1 MITGLAREIDR
12 IRDQRK
18 IAYRR
23 LAQASGLS
31 ISTVYGVLGYR
42 RDDLMLK
49 YLDQFCGALGID
61 ANEMRQKYNV
71 DCKAEEGEAQPELYD
86 DHDTDGNEE
95 IEDNSADIDPDAKGC
110 RYDRILKAVRD
121 GVSDRKIMAAWP
133 EVTGDVLNVYHQIA
147 DGTLL
152 NMAKRGGIYDKD
164 QATMLE
170 RFYDVVLKTGRTCTL
185 QDDVKENG
193 EDEGW

>member
-12 IRDQRK
+12 IRDQQRVP
-18 IAYRR
+18 YRR
-23 LAQASGLS
+23 LARAAGLS
-31 ISTVYGVLGYR
+31 ISTVYSALSYR
-42 RDDLMLK
+42 RDGLTAK
-49 YLDQFCGALGID
+49 HLDQFCQVLGID
-61 ANEMRQKYNV
+61 ADEMRRKYSADGKGKEYTIKPECDDNYALV
-71 DCKAEEGEAQPELYD
+71 EEP
-86 DHDTDGNEE
+86 
-95 IEDNSADIDPDAKGC
+95 EDNSADIDPTVKGC
-110 RYDRILKAVRD
+110 RYDRILRAVRD

-147 DGTLL
+147 DKTLL

-185 QDDVKENG
+185 QDDAEENG